1 MFLIGLV
8 GTVLWPV
15 SPDAAVTYYVLLKA
29 WSPVAIGVVLAAGQG
44 VAQGLLFGFGSRLR
58 RRWGWFNRRCE
69 RVREKY
75 GARLQSNVLMLGAS
89 SGLFS
94 VPPTSI
100 TATLAPALGLRAARL
115 LPVMFVMRAVR
126 FTAIA
131 FMVRGVGHA
140 LGR

>member
-1 MFLIGLV
+1 VFLIGLV
-8 GTVLWPV
+8 GTVFWPV
-15 SPDAAVTYYVLLKA
+15 SPDAAVTYYVLSKA
-29 WSPVAIGVVLAAGQG
+29 WSPAAIGLLLAGGQG
-44 VAQGLLFGFGSRLR
+44 VAQGLLFAFGSRLR

-75 GARLQSNVLMLGAS
+75 GARLRSSVLMLGAT

-100 TATLAPALGLRAARL
+100 TATLAPGLGLPAMRL
-115 LPVMFVMRAVR
+115 LPVMFALRVVR